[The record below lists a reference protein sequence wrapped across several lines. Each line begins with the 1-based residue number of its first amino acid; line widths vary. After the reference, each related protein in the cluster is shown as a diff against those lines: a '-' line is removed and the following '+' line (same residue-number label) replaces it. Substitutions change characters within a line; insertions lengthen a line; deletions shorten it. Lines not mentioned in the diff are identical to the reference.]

1 MDRGEITMERTLA
14 IIKPDAT
21 ERNIIGEIISMIE
34 SREFKIT
41 RLSSMVL
48 TESKAKL
55 FYEIHSS
62 KSFYNALVEYM
73 TSGMIVALVLEKD
86 NAVKDFRELIGD
98 TNPDKAKDGTI
109 RKKFAINQS
118 NNSIHGSDSDE
129 NAMKEINLIFK

>member
-21 ERNIIGEIISMIE
+21 ERNIIGEIINMIE

-41 RLSSMVL
+41 RLSSMIL
-48 TESKAKL
+48 TESKAKE
-55 FYEIHSS
+55 FYNIHSS
-62 KSFYNALVEYM
+62 KPFYNTLVEYM
-73 TSGMIVALVLEKD
+73 TSGMIVAIELEKE

-98 TNPDKAKDGTI
+98 TNPNDAKDGTI

-118 NNSIHGSDSDE
+118 NNSIHGSDSNE
-129 NAMKEINLIFK
+129 NAIKEINLIFK

>member
-21 ERNIIGEIISMIE
+21 ERNIIGEIINMIE

-41 RLSSMVL
+41 RLSSMIL
-48 TESKAKL
+48 TESKAKE
-55 FYEIHSS
+55 FYNIHSS
-62 KSFYNALVEYM
+62 KPFYNTLVEYM
-73 TSGMIVALVLEKD
+73 TSGMIVAIELEKD

-98 TNPDKAKDGTI
+98 TNPNDAKDGTI

-118 NNSIHGSDSDE
+118 NNSIHGSDSNE
-129 NAMKEINLIFK
+129 NAIKEINLIFK

>member
-21 ERNIIGEIISMIE
+21 ERNIIGEIINMIE

-41 RLSSMVL
+41 RLSSMIL
-48 TESKAKL
+48 TESKAKE
-55 FYEIHSS
+55 FYNIHSS
-62 KSFYNALVEYM
+62 KPFYNTLVEYM
-73 TSGMIVALVLEKD
+73 TSGMIVAIELEKD

-98 TNPDKAKDGTI
+98 TNPNDAKDGTI

-118 NNSIHGSDSDE
+118 NNSIHGSDSKE
-129 NAMKEINLIFK
+129 NAIKEINLIFE

>member
-21 ERNIIGEIISMIE
+21 ERNIIGEIINMIE

-41 RLSSMVL
+41 RLSSMIL
-48 TESKAKL
+48 TESKAKE
-55 FYEIHSS
+55 FYNIHSS
-62 KSFYNALVEYM
+62 KPFYNTLVEYM
-73 TSGMIVALVLEKD
+73 TSGMIVAIELEKD

-98 TNPDKAKDGTI
+98 TNPNDAKDGTI

-118 NNSIHGSDSDE
+118 NNSIHGSDSIE
-129 NAMKEINLIFK
+129 NAIKEINLIF

>member
-21 ERNIIGEIISMIE
+21 ERNIIGEIINMIE

-41 RLSSMVL
+41 RLSSMIL
-48 TESKAKL
+48 TESKAKE
-55 FYEIHSS
+55 FYNIHSS
-62 KSFYNALVEYM
+62 KPFYNNLVDYM
-73 TSGMIVALVLEKD
+73 TSGMIVAIELEKD

-98 TNPDKAKDGTI
+98 TNPDDAKDGTI

-118 NNSIHGSDSDE
+118 NNSIHGSDSNE
-129 NAMKEINLIFK
+129 NAIKEINLIFK